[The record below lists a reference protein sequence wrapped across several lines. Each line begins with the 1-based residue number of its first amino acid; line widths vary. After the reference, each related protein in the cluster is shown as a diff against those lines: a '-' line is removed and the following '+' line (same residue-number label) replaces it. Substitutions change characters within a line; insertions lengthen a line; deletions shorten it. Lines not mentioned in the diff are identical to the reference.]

1 MIKIK
6 NLIKNL
12 KYKVEIPDSGQYEI
26 ASKLSEVIILE
37 NGVEIIFME
46 DVSAIFTDKNNKKVF
61 INSNNAEFNSNN
73 YDTLFTGNIRIKY
86 QDNLIT
92 SEKLHFNFIENNIL
106 VYENVIYKGLN
117 GKIQT
122 DNIKINLLSKNI
134 EIFMNEKNKNVK
146 IMSFWSYMSATIKK
160 FRIKSY
166 KKNTSILKLEKISLK
181 FGRKMIL
188 DSLNLNLNEG
198 QILGLLGAN
207 GAGKSTIFNL
217 ITGLL
222 SPDYG
227 SIIINSVKVNKFPI
241 FQRTLK
247 FKIGF
252 VPQHGG
258 FFHDLTVL
266 DNLRAIAEINIKNSS
281 ARNEKVNSL
290 ISKFE
295 LEPVR
300 DIKAK
305 QLSGGQRKKLVIAIA
320 LISNPKILLLDEP
333 FAALDVMTIKILQ
346 EIIVDL
352 QSFHNIS
359 VILCD
364 HQARDLLKCVDSAA
378 IIHNGRVVAQD
389 TPSNLIHNV
398 SAKDAYFGEA
408 FKIN

>member
-1 MIKIK
+1 MDWVRCIK
-6 NLIKNL
+6 NQHS
-12 KYKVEIPDSGQYEI
+12 V
-26 ASKLSEVIILE
+26 VIT
-37 NGVEIIFME
+37 
-46 DVSAIFTDKNNKKVF
+46 A
-61 INSNNAEFNSNN
+61 
-73 YDTLFTGNIRIKY
+73 
-86 QDNLIT
+86 
-92 SEKLHFNFIENNIL
+92 
-106 VYENVIYKGLN
+106 
-117 GKIQT
+117 
-122 DNIKINLLSKNI
+122 
-134 EIFMNEKNKNVK
+134 
-146 IMSFWSYMSATIKK
+146 IKK
-160 FRIKSY
+160 AGSAFGFFGNKSF

-181 FGRKMIL
+181 FGKKTIL

-207 GAGKSTIFNL
+207 GVGKSTIFNL

-222 SPDYG
+222 TPDYG
-227 SIIINSVKVNKFPI
+227 SILINSEKVNKFPI
-241 FQRTLK
+241 FLRTVK

-258 FFHDLTVL
+258 FFHDMTVAE
-266 DNLRAIAEINIKNSS
+266 NLKAIAEINIKNLS

-305 QLSGGQRKKLVIAIA
+305 MLSGGQKKKLVIAIA
-320 LISNPKILLLDEP
+320 LISDPKILLLDEP

-346 EIIVDL
+346 EIIVNL

-364 HQARDLLKCVDSAA
+364 HQARDLLKCVDTAA

-389 TPSNLIHNV
+389 TPLNLINNV